1 MTLSLRHHWKKWFK
15 DKVLPPIWLVMMR
28 LLYVQQHLGKINW
41 TMQFVLYRVIW
52 LPEYSFKL
60 RFWLG
65 TEEAFCDHI
74 WVLHRDEKKCKKIY
88 LIHITVP
95 QLASFTIMNT
105 YCLTSLLDWLDNWN
119 VRLTNLSFQ
128 FCNCTTNFTVLL
140 FNL

>member
-1 MTLSLRHHWKKWFK
+1 MQDPNMIWFK

-74 WVLHRDEKKCKKIY
+74 WVLHRDEKKCKKITLSLNHFFQWCLRESVKTY
-88 LIHITVP
+88 STGSFLVIYMSRLKQQGRRSKLITVWWKH
-95 QLASFTIMNT
+95 LN
-105 YCLTSLLDWLDNWN
+105 
-119 VRLTNLSFQ
+119 
-128 FCNCTTNFTVLL
+128 
-140 FNL
+140 

>member
-1 MTLSLRHHWKKWFK
+1 
-15 DKVLPPIWLVMMR
+15 
-28 LLYVQQHLGKINW
+28 
-41 TMQFVLYRVIW
+41 MQFVLYRVIW

-119 VRLTNLSFQ
+119 VRLIVQVFNHLFISILSLKIHLSEGRVQMPVKPATF
-128 FCNCTTNFTVLL
+128 FVCPKPGHTFPTIYVMFFWCSLVWV
-140 FNL
+140 